1 MKDNSLNAALRI
13 MANISAWIAFPVIIG
28 LYLGKWLDNKFGTD
42 PWLFLITIAFCFLV
56 SVYGLV
62 VSARQEFK
70 KVEKEYRLEST
81 AKSSDGP
88 KNKNI
93 S

>member
-1 MKDNSLNAALRI
+1 MKNNSLNTALRI

-70 KVEKEYRLEST
+70 KVEKEYRSESA